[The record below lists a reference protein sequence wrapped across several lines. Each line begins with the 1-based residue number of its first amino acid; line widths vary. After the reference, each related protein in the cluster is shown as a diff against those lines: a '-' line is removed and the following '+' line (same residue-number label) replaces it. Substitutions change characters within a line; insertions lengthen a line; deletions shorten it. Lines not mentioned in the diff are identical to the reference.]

1 MAQQDM
7 KQANQS
13 YDSFIGLI
21 KWGSIVT
28 AIVTLLIILLIAS

>member
-21 KWGSIVT
+21 KWGSIAT

>member
-13 YDSFIGLI
+13 YDSFIALI
-21 KWGSIVT
+21 KWGSIAT